1 MQTPTTPSTD
11 PKQQGRRPPFDE
23 RVQDAPAT
31 EADMKVKPDHG
42 ESSYVGS
49 GRLKGRVALITGGDS
64 GIGRAV
70 ALAYAREG
78 ADVAISYLPEEDVD
92 ARATEELIVAAG
104 QRALLLP
111 GDLAEAETCR
121 SIVERTVAELGGL
134 DILVNNAAHQDKSI
148 KDFSELT
155 RERLERTYR
164 VNNLAIF
171 ELVKHALPHLKPG
184 SSIIN
189 SASIQA
195 SDPSFHILD
204 YATTKAAIAAFT
216 QGLAGTAIEKGIRVN
231 AVAPG
236 PVWTPLIAQSFE
248 GDKLRNFGLQSPMKR
263 PAQPAELA
271 PAYVFLASDEARFV
285 SGEILGVTGGKP
297 Y

>member
-1 MQTPTTPSTD
+1 MTPSTD
-11 PKQQGRRPPFDE
+11 PRDQGKRPPFDE
-23 RVQDAPAT
+23 HEQNLPASET
-31 EADMKVKPDHG
+31 KMNVKPDHG
-42 ESSYVGS
+42 EESYVGR
-49 GRLKGRVALITGGDS
+49 GRLEGKVALITGADS

-78 ADVAISYLPEEDVD
+78 ADVAIAYLSEDAD
-92 ARATEELIVAAG
+92 ARATEELVKDAG
-104 QRALLLP
+104 RRALLLP
-111 GDLAEAETCR
+111 GDLADPEVCR
-121 SIVERTVAELGGL
+121 TIVERTLAELGSI
-134 DILVNNAAHQDKSI
+134 DVLVNNAAHQDKAI
-148 KDFSELT
+148 EDFCEFS
-155 RERLERTYR
+155 RERVERTFR
-164 VNNLAIF
+164 VNILAIF
-171 ELVKHALPHLKPG
+171 EIVKHALPHMKPG

-189 SASIQA
+189 TTSIQA

-204 YATTKAAIAAFT
+204 YATTKAAIAAVT

-248 GDKLRNFGLQSPMKR
+248 GEKLREFGKQSPMKR

-271 PAYVFLASDEARFV
+271 PAYVFLASDEARFI